1 MMFYIFF
8 QMQEL
13 EMENSKLKEDMK
25 KLRNS
30 ISESAEFEGKGK
42 GSPAAREFM
51 GEYTL
56 ISVSTKRA

>member
-1 MMFYIFF
+1 
-8 QMQEL
+8 MQEL

-56 ISVSTKRA
+56 INVYTKRA